1 MGKLSLRDWAAV
13 AEIAGTIA
21 VVVSLIFVI
30 HSVNQNTQ
38 ELQNANLNHV
48 YDRYDALN
56 SDIAASP
63 ELAALYVKKVLKI
76 EGLEAGDAQI
86 LALMRRELNQW
97 EQYYSWHSSGLLS
110 ESEWQDWDAYFR
122 LIMSDAFPQEWWLA
136 LRPYYQGTQGKFTSH
151 VDRIYDSQ

>member
-1 MGKLSLRDWAAV
+1 MRKLSLRDWAAV

-48 YDRYDALN
+48 YDRYDNLN

-63 ELAALYVKKVLKI
+63 DLAALYAKKVLKI
-76 EGLEAGDAQI
+76 ENLEAGDAQI

-97 EQYYSWHSSGLLS
+97 EQYYSWHSGGLLS
-110 ESEWQDWDAYFR
+110 ESDWQDWDGYFR
-122 LIMSDAFPQEWWLA
+122 LIMSNAFPQEWWLA
-136 LRPYYQGTQGKFTSH
+136 LRPYYQGAQGEFSSH